1 MPGIVRPLAWL
12 VGAALLWPAA
22 ALAQQASPTL
32 GADGARPRIGL
43 VLSGGGARGG
53 AHIGVLRVLEE
64 LRVPVDV
71 IVGTSAGSIVGAAYA
86 SGLPLPAIEEEM
98 KGLSTGTLFRDS
110 RRADEPYRRK
120 VDDATNF
127 IGPEVGVRADGLALP
142 KGAVAGVSLEAVLR
156 RLTRRQ
162 AHTEFD
168 RLPVPFRAVATD
180 LATGEMVVLDAGS
193 LTQAVRASMAVPGA
207 VTPVEIDGRLL
218 VDGGLTRNLP
228 VDLARQ
234 LGADV
239 VIAVNVGTPLLRREE
254 ISSIL
259 SVTEQVIGILT
270 HANVRQ
276 SLSELKDSDIL
287 ITPELGDIT
296 SANFDRLSEAAQRGE
311 EATRAAREVLS
322 RLSLSPPAYESL
334 MIARFQGERRPPTRI
349 DEIRVTGTDKV
360 NPDVVRAAMR
370 TREGDAF
377 DSRRLDDDMK
387 RIYARGDFESV
398 NYALIE
404 EDGRSILLTEVTE
417 KPWGPNYLRF
427 GLALSSDFKGNAY
440 FNLLGTH
447 RWTWL
452 DALGAEWR
460 NDIQVGRNDLVR
472 SEWYQPL
479 DARQTFFASG
489 HVLLQRDPLD
499 IFSSDG
505 RQRLVRLRR
514 TLSGVGGDLGLTLG
528 TAGELRLGL
537 FRGRLRLSE
546 DTNVLAGVTELPKA
560 QMGAARL
567 QLGLDTLDNSRFPR
581 EGYAADFTVYASH
594 PRLGASDRY
603 TKAYAS
609 ATKPLTLGAHTV
621 LLSGFAGR
629 ALGGTALPDYE
640 LFSLGGFQRLSGYQ
654 TGELTGTEV
663 GYGRINYNYRLAQA
677 DLFDGAYIGIS
688 LEAGR
693 IGESAFG
700 PSRTSLRRGGSIYF
714 AFDSPLGPV
723 YLAYGHADG
732 GRQAAYFF
740 LGRP

>member
-1 MPGIVRPLAWL
+1 MRLAACL
-12 VGAALLWPAA
+12 IAALLSWPALA
-22 ALAQQASPTL
+22 APQTVVAAAGEPS
-32 GADGARPRIGL
+32 RPRIGL

-53 AHIGVLRVLEE
+53 AHIGVLRALEE
-64 LRVPVDV
+64 LRVPVDL
-71 IVGTSAGSIVGAAYA
+71 IVGTSAGAIVGAAYA
-86 SGLPLPAIEEEM
+86 SGLPLPDIEQEM
-98 KGLSTGTLFRDS
+98 QGLSTGSLFRDL
-110 RRADEPYRRK
+110 RRTDEPYRRK
-120 VDDATNF
+120 LDDSTNY

-142 KGAVAGVSLEAVLR
+142 KGAVSGVSLEAVLR

-162 AHTEFD
+162 TQDDFD
-168 RLPVPFRAVATD
+168 HLPVPYRAVATD
-180 LATGEMVVLDAGS
+180 LVSGEMVVLSRGS
-193 LTQAVRASMAVPGA
+193 LAQAARASMAVPGA

-234 LGADV
+234 LGADI
-239 VIAVNVGTPLLRREE
+239 VIAVNVGTPLLRRED

-276 SLSELKDSDIL
+276 SLSELKESDIL
-287 ITPELGDIT
+287 ITPDLADLS
-296 SANFDRLSEAAQRGE
+296 SAHFDRLSEAVQRGE
-311 EATRAAREVLS
+311 SAAQAARERLS
-322 RLSLSPPAYESL
+322 RLSLPPPVYESL
-334 MIARFQGERRPPTRI
+334 MIARFQGERRTPARI

-360 NPDVVRAAMR
+360 NPAVVRAAMT

-398 NYALIE
+398 NYTLVE
-404 EDGRSILLTEVTE
+404 ENGRSVLVTEVTE

-427 GLALSSDFKGNAY
+427 GLALSSDFRGNAY

-447 RWTWL
+447 RWSWL
-452 DALGAEWR
+452 NERGAEWR

-472 SEWYQPL
+472 SEWHQPL
-479 DARQTFFASG
+479 DTRQTVFASV
-489 HVLLQRDPLD
+489 HALLQRDPLD
-499 IFSSDG
+499 IFSSGG
-505 RQRLVRLRR
+505 RKRLVRLRR
-514 TLSGVGGDLGLTLG
+514 TLSGAGADLGLTLG
-528 TAGELRLGL
+528 TAGEVRLGL
-537 FRGRLRLSE
+537 FRGRLRLSD
-546 DTNVLAGVTELPKA
+546 DTNVLAGLIALPQA
-560 QMGAARL
+560 QMGATRL

-581 EGYAADFTVYASH
+581 TGYAAEFSVYASH

-603 TKAYAS
+603 TKAYTA
-609 ATKPLTLGAHTV
+609 ATKPLTLGVHTV
-621 LLSGFAGR
+621 MLSGFLGR
-629 ALGGTALPDYE
+629 ALGDHALPDYE
-640 LFSLGGFQRLSGYQ
+640 LFTLGGFQRLSGYQ

-663 GYGRINYNYRLAQA
+663 GYGRINYNVRLTQA
-677 DLFDGAYIGIS
+677 DLFDGAYIGLS

-700 PSRTSLRRGGSIYF
+700 ANRTSLRRGGSIYF

-723 YLAYGHADG
+723 YLAYGQADG
-732 GRQAAYFF
+732 GRRAAYFF